1 MTLWIATLKIDV
13 DDALLA
19 EHPGAAK
26 PPPNAVDRWNETDL
40 FRAHEEELFDPI
52 ELTLRPEDPDAAPS
66 AAAEEPSDPGAGAI
80 CGPSAAHRQAIA
92 REELEGADL
101 YAASDEESR
110 ERMIDAASSLVGH
123 SVTDSCRQRWA
134 VSGVGVHKGWPI
146 VSCGEFWARADA
158 VVDHGEAITAEQ
170 AIQTLREV
178 LAEEDDVVKAVER
191 LLPRVQPGDDGLIP
205 LCPECTSEDV
215 RQVRETQG
223 WRCGNCDEPFDEP
236 LYEAG

>member
-1 MTLWIATLKIDV
+1 MTLWIATLRIDV

-26 PPPNAVDRWNETDL
+26 PPPNAVDHWNEADL

-52 ELTLRPEDPDAAPS
+52 ELTLSPEDPDAAPS
-66 AAAEEPSDPGAGAI
+66 AAVEEPSDPGAGPI

-92 REELEGADL
+92 GEELEAADL

-110 ERMIDAASSLVGH
+110 EKMIDAACSLVGH
-123 SVTDSCRQRWA
+123 SVTDSCRRRWV
-134 VSGVGVHKGWPI
+134 VSGVGVHQGWPI
-146 VSCGEFWARADA
+146 VRGEGFWARAGE
-158 VVDHGEAITAEQ
+158 VFDHGEAITAEQ

-178 LAEEDDVVKAVER
+178 LAEEGHLVKAVER
-191 LLPRVQPGDDGLIP
+191 LLPRVHPGDDGLIP
-205 LCPECTSEDV
+205 VCPKCTSEDV
-215 RQVRETQG
+215 GQVDASQG
-223 WRCGNCDEPFDEP
+223 WGCGNCGESFDEP